1 MFINNTT
8 AKRFYTWQ
16 GLDTFITSPHWGK
29 GSVTAFLLFVFRRK
43 QLDNL
48 TQRKQ
53 IRVDSFI
60 PLFFNKDAAMHRE
73 IFI

>member
-1 MFINNTT
+1 MLINNTT
-8 AKRFYTWQ
+8 AKRYTWQ

-43 QLDNL
+43 QVDNL

-53 IRVDSFI
+53 IRVDSSI
-60 PLFFNKDAAMHRE
+60 SLFFNKDAAMHRD